1 LAYNALLFDT
11 AKIVVLGCY
20 FPEDGSYTIKQV
32 SLSVDILSLELTDT
46 QTGIITDLLANE
58 YTFEAAQGTNE
69 GRFVISVNKNAN
81 ISTAVSQSKISGV
94 SFCSENGK
102 LVVSGLPTGAEYVLF
117 DVVGRVLEK
126 GVSESDVLL
135 FHPEMRGVYA
145 VRVVVD
151 GVAEVLKTIF

>member
-1 LAYNALLFDT
+1 MLIFLRLYRNL
-11 AKIVVLGCY
+11 KY
-20 FPEDGSYTIKQV
+20 R
-32 SLSVDILSLELTDT
+32 
-46 QTGIITDLLANE
+46 E
-58 YTFEAAQGTNE
+58 YH
-69 GRFVISVNKNAN
+69 S
-81 ISTAVSQSKISGV
+81 
-94 SFCSENGK
+94 CSENGK

>member
-1 LAYNALLFDT
+1 
-11 AKIVVLGCY
+11 
-20 FPEDGSYTIKQV
+20 
-32 SLSVDILSLELTDT
+32 
-46 QTGIITDLLANE
+46 
-58 YTFEAAQGTNE
+58 
-69 GRFVISVNKNAN
+69 
-81 ISTAVSQSKISGV
+81 
-94 SFCSENGK
+94 
-102 LVVSGLPTGAEYVLF
+102 LPTGAEYVLF

>member
-1 LAYNALLFDT
+1 
-11 AKIVVLGCY
+11 
-20 FPEDGSYTIKQV
+20 
-32 SLSVDILSLELTDT
+32 
-46 QTGIITDLLANE
+46 E